1 MAGIDHGDKWWRFAA
16 CSCWPLR
23 GRHSYAPVRVV
34 WTRWLQKSLEQPG
47 QGEHCFYS
55 KQVIG
60 VRIVYR
66 LIRTEQSHNSIYFH
80 FRLGQIRFDC
90 SSSRNWRQVSDSD
103 AFSFYHFRYD
113 KSLTFP
119 NTLADHSF
127 FFNFKNYCSNSR
139 RLTIHTDF
147 EFGWEQFLCFY
158 FFLHNS
164 PELLL

>member
-1 MAGIDHGDKWWRFAA
+1 MAGIDHGDKWWRFAT

-23 GRHSYAPVRVV
+23 GRHPYAPVCMV

-66 LIRTEQSHNSIYFH
+66 LIRTEQIHNSIYFH
-80 FRLGQIRFDC
+80 FCLGQIRFDC
-90 SSSRNWRQVSDSD
+90 FSTWNWRQVSDSVV
-103 AFSFYHFRYD
+103 FSLSFSMINREQFQTQWPTIRFFLNLKIYCWN
-113 KSLTFP
+113 SL
-119 NTLADHSF
+119 
-127 FFNFKNYCSNSR
+127 

-164 PELLL
+164 PELL